1 MSAMNSRIQQ
11 FTREELDRV
20 HDATLKIWDEIGVAF
35 KEPETLEIFK
45 SHGVRIDGEVVH
57 IDPKSFDKAMASVP
71 SEFVLHAR
79 DPEKSVTIGGNHIAL
94 VPGYGCPFI
103 ITAEGEKK
111 RPTVSD
117 YEDLCKLVQSSQV
130 VNVCGQLMVDPSDVP
145 ANESHLHMLLAN
157 IRLCDKP
164 FVGSAVS
171 RQAAI
176 DSHEMAA
183 IAWGGGEQLKDKP
196 VMVSII
202 SSLSPLRYSA
212 EMAGA
217 LIEYAKNGQVNMI
230 GGLMMAG
237 STGPVRLPGLIALQN
252 AEFLAGIVLTQLIR
266 PGAPVIYGGT
276 SSITDM
282 RKGAL
287 SIGAPELSIIQN
299 AQAQLARYYN
309 IPCRGSG
316 GISDALV
323 PDAQAALESAIALN
337 TTLCSGSHFILHACG
352 ILGAYI
358 GMSYEKFLIDEEI
371 CAMLLRIYEP
381 MKINSETIDLNTI
394 KAVGIGG
401 EYITH
406 PTTFKHCRTE
416 FFAPE
421 LCQRLDHAGWT
432 SGGKKWMHEVAAQR
446 LRQRLESFQK
456 PAIDPGIES
465 KLFQY
470 VEKQKS

>member
-1 MSAMNSRIQQ
+1 MNSRVQQ
-11 FTREELDRV
+11 FTKEELNRI
-20 HDATLKIWDEIGVAF
+20 HNATLRIWDEIGVAF
-35 KEPETLEIFK
+35 REQEALEIFK
-45 SHGVRIDGEVVH
+45 KHGVKVDGEVVH
-57 IDPKSFDKAMASVP
+57 IDRQTFDRAMTSVP

-79 DPEKSVTIGGNHIAL
+79 GPEKNVNIGGNHVAL

-103 ITAEGEKK
+103 ITADGEKRK
-111 RPTVSD
+111 PTVED
-117 YEDLCKLVQSSQV
+117 YENLCKLVQTSQV
-130 VNVCGQLMVDPSDVP
+130 INVCGQLMVDPSDVP
-145 ANESHLHMLLAN
+145 PNKSHLYMLLAN
-157 IRLCDKP
+157 MRLCDKP
-164 FVGSAVS
+164 FIGSAVS

-176 DSHEMAA
+176 DSLEMAA
-183 IAWGGGEQLKDKP
+183 IAWGGRDLLKEKP
-196 VMVSII
+196 VTVSII
-202 SSLSPLRYSA
+202 SSLSPLQYSA

-217 LIEYAKNGQVNMI
+217 LIEYAKHGQVNMI

-237 STGPVRLPGLIALQN
+237 STGPVRLPGVIVLQN

-266 PGAPVIYGGT
+266 PGSPVIYGGT

-316 GISDALV
+316 GISDAFV
-323 PDAQAALESAIALN
+323 PDAQASMESAIALN
-337 TTLCSGSHFILHACG
+337 TTLFSGSNFILHACG

-371 CAMLLRIYEP
+371 CGMLLRIYKRME
-381 MKINSETIDLNTI
+381 INAETIDLDTI
-394 KAVGIGG
+394 KAVGIGR

-416 FFAPE
+416 FFTPE
-421 LCQRLDHAGWT
+421 LAQRLDHSGWM
-432 SGGKKWMHEVAAQR
+432 SGGKKWMHEVATDR
-446 LRQRLESFQK
+446 LAQRLESYQK
-456 PAIDPGIES
+456 PDIDPEVES
-465 KLFQY
+465 ELFQF

>member
-1 MSAMNSRIQQ
+1 MRPRIQTLTSEQ
-11 FTREELDRV
+11 LKQI
-20 HDATLKIWDEIGVAF
+20 HQATLQILSEIGIAF
-35 KEPETLEIFK
+35 KDEEALEIFK
-45 SHGVRIDGEVVH
+45 HHGVKIDGKVVY
-57 IDPKSFDKAMASVP
+57 IDSGTFDRAIQSVP
-71 SEFVLHAR
+71 SEFILYAR
-79 DPEKSVTIGGNHIAL
+79 NPENNVAIGGSGIAL

-103 ITAEGEKK
+103 ITADGEKRK
-111 RPTVSD
+111 PTVSD
-117 YEDLCKLVQSSQV
+117 YENLCKLVQTSKV
-130 VNVCGQLMVDPSDVP
+130 INVNGQLMADPSDVP
-145 ANESHLHMLLAN
+145 ASDSHLHMLLAN

-176 DSHEMAA
+176 DSYKMAS
-183 IAWGGGEQLKDKP
+183 IAWGGSDQLKDKP
-196 VMVSII
+196 VMVSIV
-202 SSLSPLRYSA
+202 SSLSPLQYSS

-217 LIEYAKNGQVNMI
+217 LIEYAKTGQANMI

-237 STGPVRLPGLIALQN
+237 STGPVRLPGLITLQN

-299 AQAQLARYYN
+299 AQAQLARHYG

-316 GISDALV
+316 GISDSLV
-323 PDAQAALESAIALN
+323 PDAQASLESAIALN
-337 TTLCSGSHFILHACG
+337 TTLNSGSHFILHACG

-371 CAMLLRIYEP
+371 CAMLLRLYQPLEIS
-381 MKINSETIDLNTI
+381 NETLDVETI

-416 FFAPE
+416 FFQP
-421 LCQRLDHAGWT
+421 RLANRMDHAAWT
-432 SGGKKWMHEVAAQR
+432 AGGKKWMHEIATDCLAER
-446 LRQRLESFQK
+446 LGAYQK
-456 PAIDPGIES
+456 PDIDPGIEAE
-465 KLFQY
+465 LCRY
-470 VEKQKS
+470 VESRKTKLK